1 MKIHK
6 VTIRNLNSL
15 KGDHLVEFGKD
26 PLASAGL
33 FAITG
38 PTGSGKTTILDAIT
52 LALFGKAAR
61 YGNEP
66 SPEDVM
72 TRGAVDCSAEVTFEV
87 KNGVFIA
94 QWSLARAR
102 GKADGKIQSARRCVM
117 SAAGKIIA
125 DQVKNVNIKIEDL
138 LGLDHE
144 RFMRSVMLAQGQ
156 FAKFLTAKP
165 DERAQLLESLTGSE
179 IYSQIGIMAY
189 EEADKIEQ
197 GITAREEKIKAI
209 VLLTEEE
216 KAKLKVAN
224 DSLGESK
231 TSTRKE
237 LDDLSTLKGK
247 ITQRERAERDKAAQA
262 ERLKSAESDQTSKA
276 KEFKALAAHQETIPF
291 TEVLTQLDS
300 AEGALGAAREEFSNA
315 GKEVKDAKELLAGA
329 AGDYQAAIKLGLR
342 SANEAIKQAEA
353 DKKTADKAVASLTA
367 WLEARKHDAQLA
379 NKLAQFSK
387 LITAKESAEDKLGET
402 WERWLEAVKPVAV
415 EAGIKLP
422 LNIAALA
429 DGKVER
435 HVSAIKEATDS
446 SLQTAQ
452 AAQLATKKSLAESQ
466 KAKEAALLLQKYEQD
481 RASLVAGSPCSLCGS
496 THHPY
501 AGKELQASPAAKIDK
516 DIKAAQDALAKA
528 EKAASLAS
536 SLVTSINQS
545 AKQLQAAYDQSFQQA
560 ADCAKQLK
568 AAGFDGADDSAS
580 LQKRADDYQAK
591 KEELSVAQG
600 ELKDAITAIK
610 AASKDL
616 EEVKKR
622 EAAGI
627 VLPEGVK
634 ASAGTDD
641 DLEMDDAEAAFDE
654 ALSAFKE
661 NNTLYT
667 ATTKRLKQEETNQ
680 KQALAALERKIKKS
694 NFKNVRALRDAHL
707 PAKEVERT
715 TKANDVIE
723 KRISEAS
730 LLLKETDKL
739 LAAMIKEGVPSGT
752 AAEKVKDRHAE
763 LVDRLDEI
771 SAAITSNKST
781 MANDDTNRKEQK
793 RFLAEIQEE
802 MKEVLVWRRLREL
815 IGSKDGAKFRKFAQS
830 ITLQILTS
838 HANKH
843 LGRLNDRYAL
853 LLQEGDT
860 LELQIEDYY
869 QAGIK
874 RPLAS
879 LSGGESFLASLAL
892 ALGLSDLAGRS
903 VNIDTLF
910 IDEGFGT
917 LDPETLEVALTALEM
932 LRQGNK
938 SVGVISHVGL
948 LKQRITT
955 QIVVTKGA
963 SGHSTLKVIS

>member
-1 MKIHK
+1 MKILK

-15 KGDHLVEFGKD
+15 KGDHVVEFGKD

-61 YGNEP
+61 YGNSP

-72 TRGAVDCSAEVTFEV
+72 TRGAVDCTAEVTFEV
-87 KNGVFIA
+87 KKGVFVA

-102 GKADGKIQSARRCVM
+102 NKADGKIQPARRCVM

-125 DQVKNVNIKIEDL
+125 DQVKEVNGKIEDL
-138 LGLDHE
+138 LGLDHD

-165 DERAQLLESLTGSE
+165 DERAQLLESLTGSD

-189 EEADKIEQ
+189 DEAGKIEQ
-197 GITAREEKIKAI
+197 GITAREDKIKAI
-209 VLLTEEE
+209 VLLTDEE
-216 KAKLKVAN
+216 KEKINSEN

-231 TSTRKE
+231 AAVRKE

-247 ITQRERAERDKAAQA
+247 IDQLEKLETSKDVQTD
-262 ERLKSAESDQTSKA
+262 RLKSAEADQASRA

-291 TEVLTQLDS
+291 TAVLTQLDS
-300 AEGALGAAREEFSNA
+300 AEEALGAAREDFSSA
-315 GKEVKDAKELLAGA
+315 GDDLEDAKDTLADA
-329 AGDYQAAIKLGLR
+329 AGDYQAAIRQGLK
-342 SANEAIKQAEA
+342 AAKEAIKEAEA
-353 DKKTADKAVASLTA
+353 EKKAAEKSLGA
-367 WLEARKHDAQLA
+367 ISGWLESHKQDAQLA
-379 NKLAQFSK
+379 SKLAQFSK
-387 LITAKESAEDKLGET
+387 LLTAKDNAEAKLVET
-402 WERWLEAVKPVAV
+402 WERWVEVIKPAVS
-415 EAGIKLP
+415 EQGL
-422 LNIAALA
+422 
-429 DGKVER
+429 KVPKEITSLDATGLER
-435 HVSAIKEATDS
+435 HINASKQAVTQSHADAVATQSAAKR
-446 SLQTAQ
+446 
-452 AAQLATKKSLAESQ
+452 SLAESQ
-466 KAKEAALLLQKYEQD
+466 QAKQAAILLQKYEQD
-481 RASLVAGSPCSLCGS
+481 RASLVDGTPCSLCGS

-501 AGKELQASPAAKIDK
+501 AGKDLKASPAAKIDK
-516 DIKAAQDALAKA
+516 EIQVAQVAVNQADRAVT
-528 EKAASLAS
+528 AAST
-536 SLVTSINQS
+536 LVTTVNQA
-545 AKQLQAAYDQSFQQA
+545 AKQLQAAFDQSLQQA
-560 ADCAKQLK
+560 SDCAKQLK
-568 AAGFDGADDSAS
+568 AAGFDEADDGDA
-580 LQKRADDYQAK
+580 LQARADEYQAK
-591 KEELSVAQG
+591 KDELSEAEGALKVAVSAI
-600 ELKDAITAIK
+600 KDAT
-610 AASKDL
+610 KDL
-616 EEVKKR
+616 EGLQKR
-622 EAAGI
+622 EASGV
-627 VLPEGVK
+627 VLPEGIK
-634 ASAGTDD
+634 ASSGSGS
-641 DLEMDDAEAAFDE
+641 DLEIDDAETAFDE
-654 ALSAFKE
+654 AVSAFKE
-661 NNTLYT
+661 ANTIY
-667 ATTKRLKQEETNQ
+667 AAATKRLKLDEASQ
-680 KQALAALERKIKKS
+680 KEAAAALERKIEKS
-694 NFKNVRALRDAHL
+694 NFKNAKALRDAHL
-707 PAKEVERT
+707 PAKEVDRI
-715 TKANDVIE
+715 TKAKDAIE
-723 KRISEAS
+723 KRINEAT
-730 LLLKETDKL
+730 LLIKEAEKQ
-739 LAAMIKEGVPSGT
+739 LASMIKDGVPRGA
-752 AAEKVKDRHAE
+752 AAEKVKGRHAE
-763 LVDRLDEI
+763 LVQKLEDI
-771 SAAITSNKST
+771 SAAITTNRT
-781 MANDDTNRKEQK
+781 ILANDDTNRKEHK
-793 RFLAEIQEE
+793 RLLAEIQEE
-802 MKEVLVWRRLREL
+802 MKEVVIWRRLRDL

-853 LLQEGDT
+853 LLQEGDS

-917 LDPETLEVALTALEM
+917 LDPETLEVALTALET

-948 LKQRITT
+948 LKERITT

>member
-1 MKIHK
+1 M
-6 VTIRNLNSL
+6 
-15 KGDHLVEFGKD
+15 
-26 PLASAGL
+26 
-33 FAITG
+33 
-38 PTGSGKTTILDAIT
+38 
-52 LALFGKAAR
+52 
-61 YGNEP
+61 
-66 SPEDVM
+66 
-72 TRGAVDCSAEVTFEV
+72 
-87 KNGVFIA
+87 
-94 QWSLARAR
+94 
-102 GKADGKIQSARRCVM
+102 
-117 SAAGKIIA
+117 
-125 DQVKNVNIKIEDL
+125 
-138 LGLDHE
+138 
-144 RFMRSVMLAQGQ
+144 
-156 FAKFLTAKP
+156 
-165 DERAQLLESLTGSE
+165 
-179 IYSQIGIMAY
+179 
-189 EEADKIEQ
+189 
-197 GITAREEKIKAI
+197 
-209 VLLTEEE
+209 
-216 KAKLKVAN
+216 
-224 DSLGESK
+224 
-231 TSTRKE
+231 
-237 LDDLSTLKGK
+237 
-247 ITQRERAERDKAAQA
+247 
-262 ERLKSAESDQTSKA
+262 
-276 KEFKALAAHQETIPF
+276 
-291 TEVLTQLDS
+291 
-300 AEGALGAAREEFSNA
+300 
-315 GKEVKDAKELLAGA
+315 
-329 AGDYQAAIKLGLR
+329 
-342 SANEAIKQAEA
+342 
-353 DKKTADKAVASLTA
+353 
-367 WLEARKHDAQLA
+367 
-379 NKLAQFSK
+379 
-387 LITAKESAEDKLGET
+387 
-402 WERWLEAVKPVAV
+402 
-415 EAGIKLP
+415 
-422 LNIAALA
+422 
-429 DGKVER
+429 
-435 HVSAIKEATDS
+435 
-446 SLQTAQ
+446 
-452 AAQLATKKSLAESQ
+452 
-466 KAKEAALLLQKYEQD
+466 
-481 RASLVAGSPCSLCGS
+481 
-496 THHPY
+496 
-501 AGKELQASPAAKIDK
+501 
-516 DIKAAQDALAKA
+516 
-528 EKAASLAS
+528 
-536 SLVTSINQS
+536 
-545 AKQLQAAYDQSFQQA
+545 
-560 ADCAKQLK
+560 
-568 AAGFDGADDSAS
+568 
-580 LQKRADDYQAK
+580 
-591 KEELSVAQG
+591 
-600 ELKDAITAIK
+600 KDAITAIK

-616 EEVKKR
+616 EEVKTR

-641 DLEMDDAEAAFDE
+641 DLEMDDAEAAFEE

-948 LKQRITT
+948 LKERITT